1 MDTGTKG
8 MDGLAKNDADL
19 SVLTY
24 SEHRDA
30 ILSEKCRL

>member
-1 MDTGTKG
+1 
-8 MDGLAKNDADL
+8 MDGVGKNDADL

-24 SEHRDA
+24 NEHRDA